1 MSQTIRRI
9 TVIAAAI
16 LTAAAVAAG
25 GVAASDSGTA
35 APRADHILCC

>member
-9 TVIAAAI
+9 TVAFIAL
-16 LTAAAVAAG
+16 LTAGAVAV
-25 GVAASDSGTA
+25 GVAEVSGSSA